1 MTASRVLEALPA
13 DARARLLELAHETVF
28 PSGTRLFEEGDAADR
43 FWIIRSGAVALDL
56 HVPGVRAPVLETVGA
71 GELLGWSWLVPPH
84 QWRFGAQAKGAVE
97 AHEFD
102 AAAVRDLTE
111 QDPAFAAALLRQ
123 VTEALAHRLAGARER
138 VLSLYGTGPRL
149 VRPTSR
155 PGGGEPGAADGSVP
169 RHSGPFTVGD
179 VMTSEVVAVDG
190 TAPFLVIA
198 EALRRWKVSA
208 LPVIERSGQVVGM
221 VSEAD
226 LMRKQEFRDRR
237 PLLMD
242 ELRGP
247 GDLNKARGLTAEQLM
262 SSPVVTIRTGATV
275 AEAARLMARH
285 RVKRLP
291 VTDEAGRLN
300 GIVSRGDLLVVFTR
314 GDEEVT
320 AEVRTRLADLQCF
333 AEVPDVR
340 VADGVVTVRG
350 VLTDTSRIGL
360 VVQVARSVEGVVDVV
375 PELTGRRAPA
385 APPPAD

>member
-1 MTASRVLEALPA
+1 
-13 DARARLLELAHETVF
+13 
-28 PSGTRLFEEGDAADR
+28 
-43 FWIIRSGAVALDL
+43 
-56 HVPGVRAPVLETVGA
+56 
-71 GELLGWSWLVPPH
+71 
-84 QWRFGAQAKGAVE
+84 
-97 AHEFD
+97 
-102 AAAVRDLTE
+102 
-111 QDPAFAAALLRQ
+111 
-123 VTEALAHRLAGARER
+123 
-138 VLSLYGTGPRL
+138 
-149 VRPTSR
+149 
-155 PGGGEPGAADGSVP
+155 
-169 RHSGPFTVGD
+169 
-179 VMTSEVVAVDG
+179 MTSEVVAVDG